1 MTSPDLNRSPDRS
14 NRTNQAAVERVTAQ
28 VKEEELRQL
37 NIKVP
42 VEMHREMRRRALD
55 QDLTLR
61 DWCIQ
66 VFQDALTK

>member
-37 NIKVP
+37 NIKIP

-61 DWCIQ
+61 DWCIK
-66 VFQDALTK
+66 VFEDALGK

>member
-37 NIKVP
+37 NIKIP

-66 VFQDALTK
+66 VFEDALAK

>member
-1 MTSPDLNRSPDRS
+1 MTSPDLNRSPDRR
-14 NRTNQAAVERVTAQ
+14 NRSNQAAVERVTAQ

-42 VEMHREMRRRALD
+42 VELHREMRRRALD

-66 VFQDALTK
+66 VFQDALAK